1 MIVDTLV
8 SLLEKFEHY
17 QQVNVQVEGEQVPRR
32 IKKVVGIREFDLSA
46 ERPPESGSCYITLV
60 VEK

>member
-1 MIVDTLV
+1 MNVDTLI
-8 SLLEKFEHY
+8 SLLEKFDHY
-17 QQVNVQVEGEQVPRR
+17 QQVNVRVENEQVPRR

-46 ERPPESGSCYITLV
+46 ERFSEAENCYISLV